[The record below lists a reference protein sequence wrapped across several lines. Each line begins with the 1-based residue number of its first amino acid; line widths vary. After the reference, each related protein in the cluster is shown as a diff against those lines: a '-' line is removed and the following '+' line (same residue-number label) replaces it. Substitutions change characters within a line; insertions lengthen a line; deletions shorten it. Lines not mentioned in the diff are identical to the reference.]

1 MLEKGLSARSAATV
15 AAGNTAAAMGS
26 GDLAVFATPAMVAL
40 MENAAMTAV
49 APELPEGS
57 TTVGAE
63 MNVTHIKP
71 SGPGA
76 EITATAVLA
85 EVEGRKLTF
94 NVGARDAEGMI
105 GEGVHIRYVVDRE
118 KFMAKVKDGR
128 AARNKS
134 APGALLPGP
143 ICDMDADQMPM
154 PTSMCSSQITAI
166 PAR

>member
-49 APELPEGS
+49 AGELPEGA
-57 TTVGAE
+57 TTVGSE
-63 MNVTHIKP
+63 M
-71 SGPGA
+71 SGLGA

-94 NVGARDAEGMI
+94 NVGARDAEGLI
-105 GEGVHIRYVVDRE
+105 GEGIHIRYIVDRE
-118 KFMAKVKDGR
+118 KFMAKVK
-128 AARNKS
+128 
-134 APGALLPGP
+134 
-143 ICDMDADQMPM
+143 
-154 PTSMCSSQITAI
+154 
-166 PAR
+166 